1 MAKKFI
7 LKIFIITLIYLLLAG
22 VITASDN
29 SSRSLFGS
37 QSDEITINDIEEY
50 INAKILGRK

>member
-7 LKIFIITLIYLLLAG
+7 LRIFVITLIYLLLAG

-29 SSRSLFGS
+29 TSRSLTGR
-37 QSDEITINDIEEY
+37 QSDKVYYRDIKNIINTEILN
-50 INAKILGRK
+50 RK